1 MVEGRRP
8 MGLEINGKKGMR
20 AAPMRQSEGARKRWR
35 ERGRRD
41 REGKDGERV
50 HSR

>member
-20 AAPMRQSEGARKRWR
+20 AAPMRRSGR
-35 ERGRRD
+35 ER
-41 REGKDGERV
+41 ER
-50 HSR
+50 